1 VSHYRRRRRNRLSQ
15 QHLRQ
20 EAGRQRDVSPAAWLV
35 PLAGGVAAAIGL
47 AAIFGFRSPRH
58 NGSRPLDVERSRVE
72 HERQRRAP
80 TI

>member
-1 VSHYRRRRRNRLSQ
+1 MSHYRRLRRNRLSQ
-15 QHLRQ
+15 QHLQQ

-47 AAIFGFRSPRH
+47 AAIFGLRGPRH
-58 NGSRPLDVERSRVE
+58 TGSRSLDAERSRVE
-72 HERQRRAP
+72 HERQRRIP